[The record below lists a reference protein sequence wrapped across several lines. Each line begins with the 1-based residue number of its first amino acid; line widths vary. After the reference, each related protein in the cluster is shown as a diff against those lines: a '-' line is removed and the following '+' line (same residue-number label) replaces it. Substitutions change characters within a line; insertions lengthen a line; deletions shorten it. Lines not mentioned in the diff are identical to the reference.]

1 MSDTAENTM
10 DTIDLVWAS
19 FEEVLR
25 SSGFD
30 AHGTAL
36 AKMCFFNGADAM
48 LRLIVHSGN
57 TGGFEAHRDMIVR
70 LKAASCEFVL
80 SDIAGESPR
89 RTEARVN

>member
-1 MSDTAENTM
+1 MSNTAENTM

-30 AHGTAL
+30 ERGTAL

-57 TGGFEAHRDMIVR
+57 TGGFEAHRDMIIR
-70 LKAASCEFVL
+70 SAASCEFVL
-80 SDIAGESPR
+80 ADLAGESPR